1 MAKTNTTKANKTAIE
16 AAQEVIQKQNQKDV
30 NDCVAALQALQ
41 IEENKVLEKYGCVKN
56 IVGQFVNNQIVTEF
70 KVSKK

>member
-1 MAKTNTTKANKTAIE
+1 MAKTNITKANKTAIE
-16 AAQEVIQKQNQKDV
+16 AAQEVILKQNQKDV